1 MKKLLFKDKIENR
14 LGPIWKNLLFCF
26 RYNAEDPEE
35 STRDDLFVRKDIPLK
50 MTQQEKEA
58 LDRKENRIWPVKEN
72 KQFLDK
78 AFDVLNKRYYDSLK
92 KDENKH
98 SEL

>member
-1 MKKLLFKDKIENR
+1 MF
-14 LGPIWKNLLFCF
+14 FCF
-26 RYNAEDPEE
+26 RYVAEDPEE

-58 LDRKENRIWPVKEN
+58 LDRKENRIWPDKDN
-72 KQFLDK
+72 IPFLKK
-78 AFDVLNKRYYDSLK
+78 AFDGLNKRYHDSIK
-92 KDENKH
+92 KNEKIH

>member
-1 MKKLLFKDKIENR
+1 M
-14 LGPIWKNLLFCF
+14 LGPILKNLLFCF

-78 AFDVLNKRYYDSLK
+78 AFDVLNCF
-92 KDENKH
+92 
-98 SEL
+98 

>member
-1 MKKLLFKDKIENR
+1 M
-14 LGPIWKNLLFCF
+14 LGPILKNLLFCF

-58 LDRKENRIWPVKEN
+58 LDRKENRIWTVKN
-72 KQFLDK
+72 KKPSLDK
-78 AFDVLNKRYYDSLK
+78 AFDGLNQRYYDSLK
-92 KDENKH
+92 KNENIH